1 MLYKYCICHSPKE
14 SRSEHKRLK
23 PLVLIVKLAGQQAE
37 ACNTKVIGVEPEKE
51 LATLQLLAR
60 QNFPALIPI
69 GTSNNL
75 QVGKSVLAIGN
86 PFGLD
91 DTLAKG
97 ILRSTLG
104 RDVDGIS
111 RRPIHG
117 CIQTNA
123 AINKGIMK

>member
-1 MLYKYCICHSPKE
+1 
-14 SRSEHKRLK
+14 
-23 PLVLIVKLAGQQAE
+23 LAGQQAE

-91 DTLAKG
+91 DTLTKG
-97 ILRSTLG
+97 IVSALG
-104 RDVDGIS
+104 RDVDGIGG
-111 RRPIHG
+111 RPIHG
-117 CIQTNA
+117 CIQTDA
-123 AINKGIMK
+123 AINQGNFKYQVRAVHEFQGHFRSLVCAPFCLHL